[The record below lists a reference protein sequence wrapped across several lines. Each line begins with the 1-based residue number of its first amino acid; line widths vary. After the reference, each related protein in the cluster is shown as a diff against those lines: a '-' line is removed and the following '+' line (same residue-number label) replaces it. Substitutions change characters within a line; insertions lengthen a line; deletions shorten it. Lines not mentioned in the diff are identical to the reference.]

1 MRLFTR
7 QRKRAHDPVEISEK
21 DGVRFLHLGGPAI
34 QSAMRLREPF
44 ALELEYTRAM
54 LAFLLFHPAPR
65 EIALLGLGGG
75 SIAKF
80 IHRFLPDC
88 RLTAL
93 EVNPE
98 VVAAARSYFLLPAD
112 DERLQ
117 VLTGDGAAWMREHPG
132 GLDVLLVDAYDA
144 HRIVEAL
151 ASLEFY
157 RDCARTLRAGGVAL
171 FNLWGSDRH
180 YDTYLERIE
189 AAFAGKVLLLPAEK
203 KGNIVVLAFTEP
215 LPDMSFAVLTRAAR
229 LWEAS
234 LGLEFPRFLE
244 RLRSINVCLT
254 DRFGI

>member
-7 QRKRAHDPVEISEK
+7 QRKPAHDPVEISEK
-21 DGVRFLHLGGPAI
+21 NGVRFLHLGGPAI
-34 QSAMRLREPF
+34 QSAMRIREPY

-54 LAFLLFHPAPR
+54 LAFVMFHPAPR

-80 IHRFLPDC
+80 IHRHLLDS

-98 VVAAARSYFLLPAD
+98 VVAAARTYFSLPAD
-112 DERLQ
+112 DKRLR
-117 VLTGDGAAWMREHPG
+117 VCIGDGAAYIRDHVD

-144 HRIVEAL
+144 HRIVEDL

-157 RDCARTLRAGGVAL
+157 RDCARALRPGGLAL
-171 FNLWGSDRH
+171 FNLWGSDKH
-180 YDTYLERIE
+180 FEAYLERIE
-189 AAFAGKVLLLPAEK
+189 AAFAGKMLLLPAEK
-203 KGNIVVLAFTEP
+203 KGNMIVLAFTEP
-215 LPDMSFAVLTRAAR
+215 LPDLGFAVLGRSAR
-229 LWEAS
+229 LWETS

-244 RLRSINVCLT
+244 RLRSVNVCLG
-254 DRFGI
+254 DRFCL